1 MAVWSTVGSVGV
13 ASAAD
18 QSKLLLFNSVVQLG
32 PGTGVVVG
40 GGGASELREFS
51 TSSSQARA
59 ELRTFG
65 TLETAIIRYGV
76 DVSRDALVGGVNGMR
91 IRYRDGN
98 GFLTARL
105 IAVAFDTGIES
116 ILVGFDS
123 RSFGPPQNSFQTRLA
138 ITAEGGPI
146 VVSGENVAFYIE
158 LTLAVFQQIAVPV
171 AFPPAVSAMELGI
184 ETQSNP

>member
-32 PGTGVVVG
+32 PGTGIVVG
-40 GGGASELREFS
+40 GASARGGFS
-51 TSSSQARA
+51 TSSSQAGS

-91 IRYRDGN
+91 IRYRDGD
-98 GFLTARL
+98 GFITAQL
-105 IAVAFDTGIES
+105 IAVDFHTGVES
-116 ILVGFDS
+116 PLLGFDS
-123 RSFGPPQNSFQTRLA
+123 RSFGPPKDSFQTRLA
-138 ITAEGGPI
+138 ITAEGGPV
-146 VVSGENVAFYIE
+146 VVSGVNVAFYIE
-158 LTLAVFQQIAVPV
+158 LTLAVFQRVAVLVP
-171 AFPPAVSAMELGI
+171 FPPAVSAMELGV
-184 ETQSNP
+184 ETQSTP